1 MPTIIMTRE
10 KNINQMKIGDE
21 APSFKD
27 MLFVLLVILILVLLS
42 WIAYFKFGWLH

>member
-1 MPTIIMTRE
+1 
-10 KNINQMKIGDE
+10 MKIGDE